1 MRAAAPRGTHDC
13 AAWNP
18 LASGTLTTAATHH
31 ALRMVKRTGHKHCF
45 LGCSFVERREIS
57 TFRAV
62 HKVDSDGASVVIG
75 GVAGMVEEQEDKV
88 RTLTT

>member
-1 MRAAAPRGTHDC
+1 MRAAAPRGTHDF

-18 LASGTLTTAATHH
+18 LASGTLTEAAAITTHDT
-31 ALRMVKRTGHKHCF
+31 LRIVKRTGHKHSF

-62 HKVDSDGASVVIG
+62 HKVDSDSASVVIG
-75 GVAGMVEEQEDKV
+75 GSAWRGWWKNR
-88 RTLTT
+88 RTR